1 VRTRTLHNASILTA
15 AGAATGLSLY
25 RFGQTVS
32 MVFFAGR
39 WRPDSFYARCADNA
53 RAGLHT
59 LVLLDIKVRE
69 PDLEARARGGGRLV
83 YGPPRFMSARE
94 CAAQM
99 VEVEEKRMEGVCAPG
114 RLAVGMARV
123 GAEDQAVAVGTLAEL
138 AEYDLGEPLH
148 SVVLLGRLTYELEWE
163 FLREFAINVESFDR
177 AWEEGGYE
185 KS

>member
-1 VRTRTLHNASILTA
+1 MC
-15 AGAATGLSLY
+15 G
-25 RFGQTVS
+25 
-32 MVFFAGR
+32 
-39 WRPDSFYARCADNA
+39 
-53 RAGLHT
+53 
-59 LVLLDIKVRE
+59 
-69 PDLEARARGGGRLV
+69 
-83 YGPPRFMSARE
+83 
-94 CAAQM
+94 
-99 VEVEEKRMEGVCAPG
+99 PG

-138 AEYDLGEPLH
+138 AECDLGEPLH